1 MAVSNQNPGAIN
13 TFSKGMLKDLNETFI
28 GEGQWVHARNA
39 VNNTHTGEMGV
50 LGNEPA
56 NLHTIDLP
64 YTLIGAIPIS
74 DGTWALYTT
83 DDNNCEIG
91 VFDAN
96 LGTYRMVVKSTALN
110 FRKTNLITGASRRS
124 ADCGF
129 KVYWSDGRNPDRVL
143 AIDNPPYFT
152 TKEMQGDCIIEKST
166 GVLDVEQLRLAQILT
181 LPCLRIEK
189 GRASGTLRNGSYQ
202 VALAYTVNSIRVT
215 DYLVVSEV
223 QGLFDHD
230 GGGGSLDVSV
240 TNTDP
245 DFDEMEVVL
254 ISVVNQSTVAK
265 RLGIYST
272 RQTKLFIDSVEPDLI
287 TIPLEQIPLNTP
299 AIEKSDAM
307 FRLNN
312 YLVRTGIYNR
322 FDFNYQ
328 KLANQIR
335 TKWVSVEYPAAY
347 YAAGGNNTGY
357 MRDEQYAFF
366 IRWVY
371 NTGDKSSS
379 FHIPGRESV
388 ASEEANVA
396 SADAIE
402 LENGVTPH
410 VWQVNNTATIT
421 NKPGTKLPDGGIVL
435 AEGEMGYWESTE
447 RYPDNK
453 FDIWGNLCGKPI
465 RHHKF
470 PDNKLSEETFHHSQG
485 GDKIRVM
492 GVKFENIQIPV
503 DNYGKAITS
512 IVGYEILRG
521 SREGNKTIV
530 AKGIF
535 NNMREFNIP
544 GGNGSKGL
552 YQNYPYNDLNPDLYL
567 TSNESFIK
575 KGSMSNRKSDPLT
588 AYRKDMFSFHS
599 PDTSFSKPYLS
610 VQEVKIYA
618 EVFGQATGNFE
629 SVYKHPKFKQIS
641 DSLSI
646 VSKLLAVFTTMN
658 SVSAL
663 ATGASKK
670 LTFAASEDLPLTF
683 EVGGSPPSFPGPP
696 GGGDLA
702 GVAATVSLGIYAL
715 ALAQYVAN
723 VVILISTAKLMADM
737 YNEKIISVITALLP
751 EKQYSAQYN
760 SHGYY
765 GNYSL
770 NGSSENTRRNVSDS
784 FYVSNNLQNYN
795 NYKINNV
802 DRSGYV
808 FVSTTKDITN
818 PLRIDSSRK
827 TKGQLQVDLN
837 KNVTTD
843 ISAHYGALKINFAS
857 QYGQLESI
865 KQVPVYT
872 CMYNVGTDLNKRYST
887 DIMFGGDVY
896 IGRYTEKNPFT
907 FFSEWLYDLPDN
919 IAYDYRN
926 YITVAFPRY
935 WIENGKPNKDI
946 TSNPSI
952 GRHLDD
958 RQDKG
963 FFVEKGYFYISCN
976 GVRDFWVESEVNL
989 AYRDWEDVS
998 TKRHYDPDRFTDI
1011 QTMFRS
1017 DNIKSSNF
1025 YKYDYSLSVARLY
1038 NNYVSWG
1045 ALQDRNYDPRIAEN
1059 CYAYSPNRIMY
1070 SLPQESEQKQD
1081 NWVRFLPNNY
1091 MDMSSRVTAI
1101 KAVGGTGAL
1110 IMLENEAPVTIQ
1122 GVDTLQTD
1130 GGIKITIGDGGLFNQ
1145 PLRNIMNTDDEYQ
1158 YGSCQSKFAIVG
1170 IPGGVYWVSQEQGKI
1185 FRFGGEMDE
1194 ISRRGNKWWFA
1205 KHLPSQLLRAF
1216 PDYNLGDN
1224 PLVGVGCNV
1233 SYDNTNELLYITK
1246 RDFKPLTPGMK
1257 WNSVDGFYIEGE
1269 EFIVTN
1275 PNGTKTITKAKNK
1288 IVLGD
1293 ASHFE
1298 DASWTISYDPK
1309 ADGGK
1314 GAFLSFH
1321 DWHPNFIIPGRSN
1334 FLTVQDK
1341 GVWRHNVRTDLFC
1354 NFYGK
1359 DYPFEI
1365 EFVVSTGQQVATV
1378 RNVEYVLETFKYFND
1393 GQDKFH
1399 LLDANFDN
1407 AIVYNSEQI
1416 SGNLKLDLK
1425 PKNNPVALL
1434 TYPKVQANG
1443 VDILYSKEENKYRFN
1458 QFWDITKDRGEFTD
1472 NMEPMFNVSSNGYT
1486 RRINP
1491 RYVDYGKNLLERKKF
1506 RHYVN
1511 RVLLRKNASGP
1522 IKFLFK
1528 LINTK
1533 LQPSL
1538 R

>member
-1 MAVSNQNPGAIN
+1 MAESKQNPGAIN

-50 LGNEPA
+50 VGNEPA
-56 NLHTIDLP
+56 NLHTLDLP
-64 YTLIGAIPIS
+64 YTLIGSLPIN
-74 DGTWALYTT
+74 DGTWLLFTT
-83 DDNNCEIG
+83 DDVNCEIG

-96 LGTYRMVVKSTALN
+96 LGTYKKVVNDPKLN
-110 FRKTNLITGASRRS
+110 FRRTNLITGAVRKSF
-124 ADCGF
+124 DCGY
-129 KVYWSDGRNPDRVL
+129 KGYWADGRNPDRVME
-143 AIDNPPYFT
+143 IDNPPYIT
-152 TKEMQGDCIIEKST
+152 TKTLQGDCYIEKST
-166 GVLDVEQLRLAQILT
+166 GVLDVEQLRLSQVLT
-181 LPCLRIEK
+181 IPCINIEK
-189 GRASGTLRNGSYQ
+189 GRAAGTLRNGSYQ

-223 QGLFDHD
+223 QALFDHD
-230 GGGGSLDVSV
+230 GGGGSLDVTV
-240 TNTDP
+240 GNTDP

-272 RQTKLFIDSVEPDLI
+272 NQNKIFIDSVEPTLI
-287 TIPLEQIPLNTP
+287 TIPLEQIPIVTP
-299 AIEKSDAM
+299 ALEKSDAM

-328 KLANQIR
+328 SLANQIR
-335 TKWVSVEYPAAY
+335 TKWVSVEYPAKY

-379 FHIPGRESV
+379 FHIPGREPV
-388 ASEEANVA
+388 ASELVNLAT
-396 SADAIE
+396 SDAIE
-402 LENGVTPH
+402 LEENKAPKA
-410 VWQVNNTATIT
+410 WEVNNTASIT
-421 NKPGTKLPDGGIVL
+421 NRPNLKLADGGVVI

-447 RYPDNK
+447 KYPDNK
-453 FDIWGNLCGKPI
+453 PGIWGNLCGKAI

-503 DNYGKAITS
+503 DNQGNAITS

-521 SREGNKTIV
+521 SREGNKTVV

-544 GGNGSKGL
+544 GGNGTKGL
-552 YQNYPYNDLNPDLYL
+552 YQNYPYNDLNPDMYL
-567 TSNESFIK
+567 TSNESFIE
-575 KGSMSNRKSDPLT
+575 KGSMSNRMSDPLT
-588 AYRKDMFSFHS
+588 GYKKDMFSFHS
-599 PDTSFSKPYLS
+599 PDTAFSKPYLS
-610 VQEVKIYA
+610 VQEVKVYA
-618 EVFGQATGNFE
+618 EVYGQATGNFE
-629 SVYKHPKFKQIS
+629 YVYKHPKFKQIS

-646 VSKLLAVFTTMN
+646 VSKLLAVFASMN
-658 SVSAL
+658 TVTAL

-670 LTFAASEDLPLTF
+670 LTFAADDAIPLSF
-683 EVGGSPPSFPGPP
+683 EIGGSPPSFPGPP
-696 GGGDLA
+696 GGSDALGIGA
-702 GVAATVSLGIYAL
+702 GVNIGLYAL
-715 ALAQYVAN
+715 ALAQQIAN
-723 VVILISTAKLMADM
+723 VVILISTAKLIGDM
-737 YNEKIISVITALLP
+737 YNEKIISVITSLLP
-751 EKQYSAQYN
+751 ERQYSAQYN

-765 GNYSL
+765 GNFSL
-770 NGSSENTRRNVSDS
+770 NASSDNTRRKVADS

-795 NYKINNV
+795 NFKINNV

-808 FVSTTKDITN
+808 FISTTKEIAN
-818 PLRIDSSRK
+818 PSRTDDSRK

-837 KNVTTD
+837 KNVTTN
-843 ISAHYGALKINFAS
+843 ISAHYGAIKISLPS

-887 DIMFGGDVY
+887 DVMFGGDVY
-896 IGRYTEKNPFT
+896 IGRYTEKNPFM
-907 FFSEWLYDLPDN
+907 FFSDWLYDLPDN

-926 YITVAFPRY
+926 YITVAYPRY

-946 TSNPSI
+946 TANPSI

-958 RQDKG
+958 RKDKG
-963 FFVEKGYFYISCN
+963 FFVDKGFFYISCN

-989 AYRDWEDVS
+989 AFRDWEDVPA
-998 TKRHYDPDRFTDI
+998 KRHYDPDKYTDI
-1011 QTMFRS
+1011 QSMFRS
-1017 DNIKSSNF
+1017 DNVKTSNF
-1025 YKYDYSLSVARLY
+1025 YKYDYSLSVAKLY

-1045 ALQDRNYDPRIAEN
+1045 ALQSRDYDPRIAES
-1059 CYAYSPNRIMY
+1059 CYAYSPNRVMY
-1070 SLPQESEQKQD
+1070 SLPQETEQKQD

-1091 MDMSSRVTAI
+1091 IDMSSRVTAL

-1110 IMLENEAPVTIQ
+1110 IMLENEAPVLIQ

-1130 GGIKITIGDGGLFNQ
+1130 AGIKITIGDGGLFNQ
-1145 PLRNIMNTDDEYQ
+1145 PMRNIMNTDDEYQ
-1158 YGSCQSKFAIVG
+1158 YGSCQSKFAIAG

-1185 FRFGGEMDE
+1185 FKYGGQMDE
-1194 ISRRGNKWWFA
+1194 ISRSGNKWWFA

-1216 PDYNLGDN
+1216 PSYNLGDN
-1224 PLVGVGCNV
+1224 PLIGVGCNM
-1233 SYDNTNELLYITK
+1233 SYDNTNEILYITK
-1246 RDFKPLTPGMK
+1246 RDFKPMTPGLK
-1257 WNSVDGFYIEGE
+1257 WNSADGFYTEGE

-1275 PNGTKTITKAKNK
+1275 PNGTKTVKKTKNK
-1288 IVLGD
+1288 VQLGD
-1293 ASHFE
+1293 PLHFE

-1334 FLTVQDK
+1334 FLTVKDK
-1341 GVWRHNVRTDLFC
+1341 GIWRHNVRTDLFC
-1354 NFYGK
+1354 NFYGQ

-1365 EFVVSTGQQVATV
+1365 EFVASTGQQVATV
-1378 RNVEYVLETFKYFND
+1378 RNVEYLLECFKYFND

-1399 LLDANFDN
+1399 LLDENFDN
-1407 AIVYNSEQI
+1407 AIVYNSEQL
-1416 SGNLKLDLK
+1416 SGNLKLTLK

-1434 TYPKVQANG
+1434 AYPKIGANG

-1458 QFWDITKDRGEFTD
+1458 QFWDITKDRGEFST

-1486 RRINP
+1486 RRVNP

-1511 RVLLRKNASGP
+1511 RVLLRKNVSGP
-1522 IKFLFK
+1522 VKFLFK

>member
-1 MAVSNQNPGAIN
+1 MAQSNQNPGAIN

-74 DGTWALYTT
+74 DGTWALFTT

-96 LGTYRMVVKSTALN
+96 LGTYRLVVNDPKLN
-110 FRKTNLITGASRRS
+110 FRRTNLITGAARRN

-129 KVYWSDGRNPDRVL
+129 KVYWSDGRNPDRVM
-143 AIDNPPYFT
+143 AMDSPPYFT

-181 LPCLRIEK
+181 IPCVRIEK

-272 RQTKLFIDSVEPDLI
+272 RQTKLFIDSAEPDLI

-328 KLANQIR
+328 NLANQIR
-335 TKWVSVEYPAAY
+335 TKWVSVEYPANY
-347 YAAGGNNTGY
+347 YANGGNNTGY

-371 NTGDKSSS
+371 NTGDKSAS
-379 FHIPGRESV
+379 FHIPGRE
-388 ASEEANVA
+388 ALDSERINLAT
-396 SADAIE
+396 ADAIE
-402 LENGVTPH
+402 LDNDQTAQA
-410 VWQVNNTATIT
+410 WQVNNTASIT
-421 NKPGTKLPDGGIVL
+421 NTPGTKLADGGMVL

-453 FDIWGNLCGKPI
+453 FEIWGNLCGKPI

-470 PDNKLSEETFHHSQG
+470 PDNKLSEETYHHSQG
-485 GDKIRVM
+485 GDKIRVL

-544 GGNGSKGL
+544 GGNGTKGL

-567 TSNESFIK
+567 TSDEKSIES
-575 KGSMSNRKSDPLT
+575 GSKSNRRSNPLT

-610 VQEVKIYA
+610 VQEVKLYA
-618 EVFGQATGNFE
+618 EVYGQALGNFE
-629 SVYKHPKFKQIS
+629 HVYKHPKFKQIS

-646 VSKLLAVFTTMN
+646 VGKLLSVFATMN
-658 SVSAL
+658 SISAL

-670 LTFAASEDLPLTF
+670 LTFAASEDLPLSF
-683 EVGGSPPSFPGPP
+683 EVGGAPASFPGPP
-696 GGGDLA
+696 GGSDA
-702 GVAATVSLGIYAL
+702 FGVGAAANAVAYAL
-715 ALAQYVAN
+715 VLAQHVAN
-723 VVILISTAKLMADM
+723 IVILISTAKLMADM
-737 YNEKIISVITALLP
+737 YNEKIISVIVSLLP

-765 GNYSL
+765 SNFSL
-770 NGSSENTRRNVSDS
+770 NASSDNSRRGVADS
-784 FYVSNNLQNYN
+784 FYVNNNLQNYN

-808 FVSTTKDITN
+808 FVSTTKEIAN
-818 PLRIDSSRK
+818 PLRVDISRK

-843 ISAHYGALKINFAS
+843 ISAHYGALKINFPS

-872 CMYNVGTDLNKRYST
+872 CMYNVGTDLATRYST

-896 IGRYTEKNPFT
+896 VGRYTEKNPFT
-907 FFSEWLYDLPDN
+907 FFSEWLYDQPDN

-926 YITVAFPRY
+926 YITVAYPRY

-946 TSNPSI
+946 TNFPSI

-958 RQDKG
+958 RVDKG

-989 AYRDWEDVS
+989 AFRDWEDVAS
-998 TKRHYDPDRFTDI
+998 KRHYDPDRFTDV

-1017 DNIKSSNF
+1017 DNIKTSNF

-1045 ALQDRNYDPRIAEN
+1045 ALQNRDYDPRIAEN

-1070 SLPQESEQKQD
+1070 SLPQETEQKQD

-1091 MDMSSRVTAI
+1091 LDMSSRVTAL

-1110 IMLENEAPVTIQ
+1110 IMLENEAPITIQ
-1122 GVDTLQTD
+1122 GVDSLQTD
-1130 GGIKITIGDGGLFNQ
+1130 GGIKLTIGDAGLFNQ

-1158 YGSCQSKFAIVG
+1158 YGSCQSKFAIAG

-1185 FRFGGEMDE
+1185 FRYGGEMDE
-1194 ISRRGNKWWFA
+1194 VSRRGNKWWFA

-1224 PLVGVGCNV
+1224 PLVGVGCNM

-1246 RDFKPLTPGMK
+1246 RDFKPTTEAMK
-1257 WNSVDGFYIEGE
+1257 WNSVDGFYTDGE
-1269 EFIVTN
+1269 EFVVTN
-1275 PNGTKTITKAKNK
+1275 TDGTKTIKKTKNK
-1288 IVLGD
+1288 IALGD
-1293 ASHFE
+1293 PSHFE

-1309 ADGGK
+1309 AAEGK

-1321 DWHPNFIIPGRSN
+1321 DWHPNFIIPGRSS
-1334 FLTVQDK
+1334 FLTVKDR
-1341 GVWRHNVRTDLFC
+1341 GVWRHNVRTDQFC

-1359 DYPFEI
+1359 DYPFEV

-1399 LLDANFDN
+1399 LLDENFDN

-1458 QFWDITKDRGEFTD
+1458 QFWDITKDRGEFTT

-1486 RRINP
+1486 RKINA
-1491 RYVDYGKNLLERKKF
+1491 RYVDYNKNVMERKKF

-1511 RVLLRKNASGP
+1511 RVLLRKNVSGP
-1522 IKFLFK
+1522 VKFLFK